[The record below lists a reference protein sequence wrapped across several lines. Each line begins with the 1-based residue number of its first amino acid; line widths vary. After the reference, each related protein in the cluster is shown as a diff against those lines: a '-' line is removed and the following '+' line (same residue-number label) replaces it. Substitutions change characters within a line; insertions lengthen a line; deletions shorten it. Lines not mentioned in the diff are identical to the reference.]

1 MYASPTG
8 PDALPLARSW
18 VRGALIAT
26 DDEKIDSFESL
37 AHLSHAQKG
46 AYSYNPWGH
55 NPLFTRHYVEK

>member
-55 NPLFTRHYVEK
+55 NPLFTRHSVEK